1 MDINVCKEILAPF
14 IKEHDLIFYDVSLV
28 KEFGYLILRVLLD
41 KKGGIDLETLSL
53 ANEYLSERLDKYDQ
67 DMDNYLLEVSSRGAE
82 RTLDNDEEIN
92 EAIGKYIHV
101 ELENMIYEG
110 YLLKFCDD
118 VLEVKINIK
127 GRIKNIKINKNEIKL
142 VRLAVKI

>member
-1 MDINVCKEILAPF
+1 MDINICKEILKPF
-14 IKEHDLIFYDVSLV
+14 LDEHNLTFYSVEYV
-28 KEFGYLILRVLLD
+28 KEFGENILRVIVD
-41 KKGGIDLETLSL
+41 SKEGIDLDTLGQ

-127 GRIKNIKINKNEIKL
+127 GRIKNIKIKKNEIKL

>member
-1 MDINVCKEILAPF
+1 LDINICKEILKPF
-14 IKEHDLIFYDVSLV
+14 LDEHNLTFYSVEYV
-28 KEFGYLILRVLLD
+28 KEFGENILRVIVD
-41 KKGGIDLETLSL
+41 SKDGIDLDTLGL

-82 RTLDNDEEIN
+82 RTLDNDDEIN

>member
-1 MDINVCKEILAPF
+1 MDINICREILKPF
-14 IKEHDLIFYDVSLV
+14 LEEHNLTFYSVEYV
-28 KEFGYLILRVLLD
+28 KEFGENILRVIID
-41 KKGGIDLETLSL
+41 SKEGIDLDILGL

-67 DMDNYLLEVSSRGAE
+67 DMDEYLLEVSSRGAE
-82 RTLDNDEEIN
+82 RTLDNDDEIN

-101 ELENMIYEG
+101 ELENIIYEG

>member
-1 MDINVCKEILAPF
+1 MDINICKEILKPF
-14 IKEHDLIFYDVSLV
+14 LDEQNLTFYSVEYV
-28 KEFGYLILRVLLD
+28 KEFGENILRVIVD
-41 KKGGIDLETLSL
+41 SKDGIDLDTLGL

-82 RTLDNDEEIN
+82 RTLDNDDEIN

>member
-1 MDINVCKEILAPF
+1 MDINICKEILKPF
-14 IKEHDLIFYDVSLV
+14 LDEHNLTFYSVEYV
-28 KEFGYLILRVLLD
+28 KEFGENILRVIVD
-41 KKGGIDLETLSL
+41 SKEGIDLDTLGQ

>member
-1 MDINVCKEILAPF
+1 MDINICKEILKPF
-14 IKEHDLIFYDVSLV
+14 LDEHNLTFYSVEYV
-28 KEFGYLILRVLLD
+28 KEFGENILRVIVD
-41 KKGGIDLETLSL
+41 SKDGIDLDTLGL

-82 RTLDNDEEIN
+82 RSLDNDDEIN

>member
-1 MDINVCKEILAPF
+1 LDINICKEILKPF
-14 IKEHDLIFYDVSLV
+14 LDEHNLTFYSVGYV
-28 KEFGYLILRVLLD
+28 KEFGENILRVIVD
-41 KKGGIDLETLSL
+41 SKEGIDLDTLGQ

-82 RTLDNDEEIN
+82 RTLDNDDEIN

>member
-1 MDINVCKEILAPF
+1 MDINICKEILKPF
-14 IKEHDLIFYDVSLV
+14 LDEHNLTFYSVEYV
-28 KEFGYLILRVLLD
+28 KEFGENILRVIVD
-41 KKGGIDLETLSL
+41 SKEGIDLDTLGQ

-82 RTLDNDEEIN
+82 RTLDNDDEIN

-101 ELENMIYEG
+101 ELENMIFEG

>member
-1 MDINVCKEILAPF
+1 MDINICKEILKPF
-14 IKEHDLIFYDVSLV
+14 LDEHNLTFYSVEYV
-28 KEFGYLILRVLLD
+28 KEFGENILRVIVD
-41 KKGGIDLETLSL
+41 SKEGIDLDTLGQ

-82 RTLDNDEEIN
+82 RTLDNDDEIN

>member
-1 MDINVCKEILAPF
+1 MDINICKEILKPF
-14 IKEHDLIFYDVSLV
+14 LDEHNLTFYRVEYV
-28 KEFGYLILRVLLD
+28 KEFGENILRVIVD
-41 KKGGIDLETLSL
+41 SKEGIDLDTLGQ

-82 RTLDNDEEIN
+82 RTLDNDDEIN

>member
-1 MDINVCKEILAPF
+1 MDINICKEILKPF
-14 IKEHDLIFYDVSLV
+14 LEEHNLKFYSVEYV
-28 KEFGYLILRVLLD
+28 KEFGENILRVIID
-41 KKGGIDLETLSL
+41 SKDGIDLDTLGL

-67 DMDNYLLEVSSRGAE
+67 DMDEYLLEVSSRGAE
-82 RTLDNDEEIN
+82 RTLDNDDEIN

-142 VRLAVKI
+142 LRLAVKI

>member
-1 MDINVCKEILAPF
+1 MDINICKEILKPF
-14 IKEHDLIFYDVSLV
+14 LDEHNLTFYSVEYV
-28 KEFGYLILRVLLD
+28 KEFGENILRVIVD
-41 KKGGIDLETLSL
+41 SKDGIDLDTLGL

-82 RTLDNDEEIN
+82 WTLDNDDEIN

>member
-1 MDINVCKEILAPF
+1 MDINICKEILKPF
-14 IKEHDLIFYDVSLV
+14 LDEHNLTFYSVEYV
-28 KEFGYLILRVLLD
+28 KEFGENILRVIVD
-41 KKGGIDLETLSL
+41 SKDGIDLDTLGL

-82 RTLDNDEEIN
+82 RTLDNDDEIN

-127 GRIKNIKINKNEIKL
+127 DRIKNIKINKNEIKL

>member
-1 MDINVCKEILAPF
+1 MDINICKEILKPF
-14 IKEHDLIFYDVSLV
+14 LDEHNLTFYSVEYV
-28 KEFGYLILRVLLD
+28 KEFGENILRVIVD
-41 KKGGIDLETLSL
+41 SKDGIDLDTLGL

-82 RTLDNDEEIN
+82 RTLDNDDEIN

>member
-1 MDINVCKEILAPF
+1 MDINICKEILKPF
-14 IKEHDLIFYDVSLV
+14 LDEHNLTFYSVGYV
-28 KEFGYLILRVLLD
+28 KEFGENILRVIVD
-41 KKGGIDLETLSL
+41 SKEGIDLDTLGQ

-82 RTLDNDEEIN
+82 RTLDNDDEIN